1 MSKCDA
7 VRVAP
12 GRLVL
17 GVLAGAQASLVEAT
31 QSWPELLVAHLLHV
45 QPGTRRQL
53 DLRPVL
59 RQCVQLREA
68 ADRDSGAA
76 TPPAPLDAVPSILL
90 VCSLVPPIAIFIS

>member
-1 MSKCDA
+1 M
-7 VRVAP
+7 
-12 GRLVL
+12 
-17 GVLAGAQASLVEAT
+17 VEAT

-45 QPGTRRQL
+45 QPATRRQL

-76 TPPAPLDAVPSILL
+76 PPPPPLDSMPSILL
-90 VCSLVPPIAIFIS
+90 VCPPVSSLGIIKAVLACASP